1 MSRRFLLTSVTSPE
15 DCRKLADEIVRWA
28 GRIDVLYNN
37 GGIDISKRVED
48 YSLEE

>member
-1 MSRRFLLTSVTSPE
+1 MTSVTSPE
-15 DCRKLADEIVRWA
+15 NCRKLAGETVGWE